1 MIIVGLG
8 NFGSQYEN
16 TRHNIGFMVISQVAE
31 KFQQVFK
38 KKDCKSLVCECFV
51 NGTKHILAKPQTY
64 MNLSGEAV
72 REFVTKYKTPI
83 EQVLVIS
90 DDLDLPLGSIRIRKN
105 GGAGTHNGLR
115 NIVLET
121 NSKDFIRVRVGIGEK
136 PNPNLDLADFVLSKF
151 TKTEMEV
158 VQVGLDRA
166 TDAITELMEGKS
178 IDIVMG
184 KYNTSNK

>member
-1 MIIVGLG
+1 
-8 NFGSQYEN
+8 
-16 TRHNIGFMVISQVAE
+16 
-31 KFQQVFK
+31 
-38 KKDCKSLVCECFV
+38 
-51 NGTKHILAKPQTY
+51 
-64 MNLSGEAV
+64 
-72 REFVTKYKTPI
+72 
-83 EQVLVIS
+83 
-90 DDLDLPLGSIRIRKN
+90 DLPLGSVRIRKN

-136 PNPNLDLADFVLSKF
+136 PNPNMDLADFVLSKF